1 MKKITQLFVRVAP
14 ALAACLVA
22 VAAVDGITAA
32 SFLWHQSEAPKGLDK
47 FRRFK

>member
-1 MKKITQLFVRVAP
+1 MKKLTNLFVKFAP

-22 VAAVDGITAA
+22 VAALEGISAA
-32 SFLWHQSEAPKGLDK
+32 TFFFNQPEAPEGLDK